1 MFGIS
6 RKEIMRLR
14 EEYPKGTKVKLIRM
28 DDPYRK
34 IPAGTIGTV
43 NLVDDAGNIHTSWE
57 GYGALS
63 MIPGVDEWERIDKG
77 EE

>member
-1 MFGIS
+1 MIGTS
-6 RKEIMRLR
+6 RTDIEHLR
-14 EEYPKGTKVKLIRM
+14 KEYPKGTRVKLIRM
-28 DDPYRK
+28 DDPYKK
-34 IPAGTIGTV
+34 IPAGTVGTV